1 MNMSNPLLTFTDLP
15 PFSQIKP
22 EHIQPAVEQ
31 AIADCRAKIEEV
43 LASDVTPSWESII
56 VPLAET
62 DDRLSRIWSPVSHL
76 NSVKNSEAW
85 REAYE
90 ACLPELSEYGT
101 WVGQHKGLYE
111 AYKSIKESEAFASL
125 SQAQQKTIIDE
136 LRDFDLSGIGLP
148 ADQQKRYGEISKRS
162 SELSSNFSN
171 NVLDATMGW
180 SKHITDEKELSG
192 LPESAMAAAK
202 AAAEAKELDG
212 WLLTLEM
219 PSYLPVMTYCDNK
232 PLRKEI
238 YEAFVTRAS
247 DRGPN
252 AGKWDNSAIMEE
264 ELQLRHEIARL
275 LGFGSYSDKSLATK
289 MAESPTQVLGFLND
303 LATKAKP
310 QGEREVEEL
319 KAFVKEEFGIDE
331 LDLWD
336 ITYYSEK
343 LKQKLYQISDEEL
356 RPYFPESKAVS
367 GLFEVLN
374 RLFGMTVVER
384 EGVDVWHES
393 VRFFDIFDSM
403 NTLRGS
409 FYLDLYAREH
419 KRGGAWMDECRV
431 RRLTQEGELQTPVA
445 YLTCNFNKPVGGK
458 PALFTHDEVVTLFH
472 EFGHGIH
479 HMLTQIDVASVSG
492 INGVPWDAV
501 ELPSQ
506 FLENWCYEEEAL
518 AFISGHYETGEPLPK
533 EMLDKMLAAKNFQSA
548 MFILRQLEFGLF
560 DFTLH
565 TNFDPELG
573 GRVLETLAE
582 VKAKVAVLPSVEW
595 NRFSHSF
602 GHIFAGG
609 YSAGYYSYLWAEV
622 LSADAFSRFEE
633 EGIFNTETGQSFLNN
648 ILEMGGSEEPME
660 LFKRFRGREPQ
671 VDAMLRHAGI
681 GK

>member
-1 MNMSNPLLTFTDLP
+1 MSNPLLTFTDLP

-111 AYKSIKESEAFASL
+111 AYKSIKESEAFTSL

-232 PLRKEI
+232 LLRKEI

-252 AGKWDNSAIMEE
+252 AGKWDNSVIMEE

-393 VRFFDIFDSM
+393 VRFFDIFDST

-681 GK
+681 GA

>member
-1 MNMSNPLLTFTDLP
+1 MSNPLLTFTDLP

-31 AIADCRAKIEEV
+31 AIADCRAKIEDV

-111 AYKSIKESEAFASL
+111 AYKSIKESEAFTSL

-393 VRFFDIFDSM
+393 VRFFDIFDST

>member
-1 MNMSNPLLTFTDLP
+1 MSNPLLTFTDLP

-111 AYKSIKESEAFASL
+111 AYKSIKESEAFTSL

-681 GK
+681 GA

>member
-1 MNMSNPLLTFTDLP
+1 MSNPLLTFTDLP

-111 AYKSIKESEAFASL
+111 AYKSIKESEAFTSL

-393 VRFFDIFDSM
+393 VRFFDIFDST

-518 AFISGHYETGEPLPK
+518 AFISGHYETGESLPK

-681 GK
+681 GA